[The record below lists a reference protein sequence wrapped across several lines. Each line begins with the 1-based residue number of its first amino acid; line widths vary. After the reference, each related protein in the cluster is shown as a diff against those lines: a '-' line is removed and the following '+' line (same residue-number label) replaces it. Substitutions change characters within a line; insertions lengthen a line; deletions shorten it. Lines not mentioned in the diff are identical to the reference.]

1 MEQRDAD
8 TVEPTPKFKIL
19 NSLFLQTFEVE
30 FQFTKQN
37 S

>member
-8 TVEPTPKFKIL
+8 TVENHTDIQ

-30 FQFTKQN
+30 IQFAK
-37 S
+37 